1 MCQKFLMLFAA
12 VLPLALAADNAH
24 VVEEIVAKVNGDIVT
39 RGDLDEAREQAI
51 GEAQQQGITG
61 SRLNDIVQDASKNAL
76 RNQIDQLLL
85 QQKAKDLDVK
95 VDTDVTKQL
104 AEIQAASKITD
115 PDKFHEYVRQQSGM
129 SYEDFKQQMT
139 NRLLVQKVV
148 SEEITQRINIPEP
161 ELQKYYDDHKSEF
174 VRDEQVYLSQI
185 LISTEGKTPEQI
197 AAAKKKAADLVAQAR
212 KGERFSD
219 LARKNSDDPE
229 TARDGGQLPPYKRG
243 VLRKEI
249 EDAVFQAKKGFVT
262 DPIESPQ
269 GLLILKVDEHFEAGQ
284 ASFEEVKDEIFQ
296 KLAQPKM
303 EPRLREYLTKLRQD
317 AYLQIKDGYVDAG
330 AAPGKDTRWR
340 DVVELKPETTT
351 KEEVRARQKKK
362 LLGVFPVGKANPA
375 ADSEP
380 AGTASGASAP
390 SPASNAPG
398 PAAPN
403 APNPVASNAPAP
415 APNAPARATPAPTP
429 NTGAPLQP

>member
-12 VLPLALAADNAH
+12 VLPLALAADNSK

-39 RGDLDEAREQAI
+39 RGDLEQAR
-51 GEAQQQGITG
+51 QQAIDQARQSGIAG
-61 SRLNDIVQDASKNAL
+61 PKLNEVMQDAAKNAL
-76 RNQIDQLLL
+76 SSKIDELLL
-85 QQKAKDLDVK
+85 IQKAKDLDIK
-95 VDTDVTKQL
+95 VDTDVTKQM
-104 AEIQAASKITD
+104 AEIQAESKITD
-115 PDKFHEYVRQQSGM
+115 PDKFHEYVREQSGM

-139 NRLLVQKVV
+139 NQLLARKVV
-148 SEEITQRINIPEP
+148 SEQITSRINIPEP
-161 ELQKYYDDHKSEF
+161 ELQKYYDEHKNEF

-185 LISTEGKTPEQI
+185 VISTEGKTPEQT
-197 AAAKKKAADLVAQAR
+197 AAAEKKAADLVTQAR

-249 EDAVFQAKKGFVT
+249 EDVVFQAKKGFVT
-262 DPIESPQ
+262 DPIKSPQ
-269 GLLILKVDEHFEAGQ
+269 GLVILKVDEHFEAGQ

-296 KLAQPKM
+296 RLAQPKM
-303 EPRLREYLTKLRQD
+303 GPKYREFLTKLRQD
-317 AYLQIKDGYVDAG
+317 AYLQIKDGYVDTG

-362 LLGVFPVGKANPA
+362 LLGVFPVGKANPT

-380 AGTASGASAP
+380 AGAASGASTP
-390 SPASNAPG
+390 S
-398 PAAPN
+398 AA
-403 APNPVASNAPAP
+403 ASNAPAP
-415 APNAPARATPAPTP
+415 APSHAPVASNPGQGSSAPP
-429 NTGAPLQP
+429 QP